1 MIRNLRFRKRN
12 SVSMARRIL
21 TPVIFVLLAF
31 VFCGFLLAAVGSNP
45 IAVYARMM
53 KTVCSYSGLTRS
65 IEAGIPLMLTGLAV
79 SFGYRMNLNNI
90 GADGQYALGSL
101 FACSIALG

>member
-12 SVSMARRIL
+12 SLSMTRRIL
-21 TPVIFVLLAF
+21 TPIIFVLLAF
-31 VFCGFLLAAVGSNP
+31 VFCGFLLVAVGSDP
-45 IAVYARMM
+45 FAVYARML

-79 SFGYRMNLNNI
+79 SFGYRMNLNSVS
-90 GADGQYALGSL
+90 ALPCTDRSCL
-101 FACSIALG
+101 PL